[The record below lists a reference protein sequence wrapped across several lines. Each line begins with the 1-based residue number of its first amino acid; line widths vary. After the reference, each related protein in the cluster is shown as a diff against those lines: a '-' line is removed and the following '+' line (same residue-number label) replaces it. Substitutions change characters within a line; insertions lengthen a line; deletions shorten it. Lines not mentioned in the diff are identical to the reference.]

1 MKKIYHLISFL
12 LVLCLLGS
20 QIYVQAEDDVY
31 EITVNPT
38 LGSSG
43 VVYPSDPELSMVT
56 DEYGYAWLVQKNM
69 GSVSLFQ
76 YDLTRIPQ
84 GVTVTK
90 AEWKVLVNDT
100 MAGTPPVW
108 TADFTSFVYE
118 DSFSQAVDYID
129 AQEMGYTLPNSEPSN
144 CFLTKAVKTAD
155 YTLEQYSEYKG
166 VEIGTV
172 YGTANCISFDMTEEV
187 NKFLKDGR
195 SKFNFGVTQSTNRSS
210 VRIPTVWEPAP
221 QLVLTIELDSNQSVD
236 NYTTTRYNDYFL
248 NLHPT
253 SPIQIA
259 AGICGGEAGQA
270 GQAIAISPSNPQM
283 MVCGNDMAGV
293 YASNDGGENWK
304 ITGDGLMT
312 IGVSD
317 LFFDPADSNI
327 VLALGT
333 TTQPRRSHYPGIY
346 RSTDA
351 GKTWSLVRQLPVAQR
366 DGRYFQAG
374 KPVNGVYPIYA
385 GTNSSGILSG
395 LYVSYDHGATWH
407 PRGLDTQIISDV
419 YADGDFLAVS
429 TSTSGLFFSYNGGIG
444 WQRVKINS
452 GLPRTGMKAFVKDP
466 SNPLHMFAADAAE
479 LYETTDGGENWIVIN
494 SAEQIGV
501 EELEKLEM
509 MEDPNNA
516 NNYIL
521 YVGTSKPGPSV
532 RYSEDNGQ
540 TFQAA
545 VVHSELSFMTDV
557 IGYIAEPIE
566 IDHGTKTIFAFF
578 DGDLHKSTDG
588 GRNFYPSMSGYSG
601 MRSRDYVFDANDP
614 YYLGIAQTDRGFMQT
629 VEGYTGSEYKP
640 FDYSIVLAAGRYGGA
655 RTVFAAEKDP
665 SDSNH
670 IIICM
675 GGISGDSIHA
685 LKRTTDNGKTWSVIP
700 ESETYSKWSGINRI
714 YFHPDNSDII
724 YAGYLKSIDGGET
737 WEDLGVM
744 VSAMSPTN
752 GDIVYNIGTS
762 AVSISTDGGSTWEQV
777 ADGITT
783 SQRGLVD
790 STDPYTLYVGTFN
803 SGLYKIDA
811 NTKTK
816 TAINSGM
823 KKSEGILNIK
833 DIAQDPSD
841 PKHLICG
848 GANNYTYA
856 KSEGIFESLDG
867 GESWRVVEG
876 LPGSRDVWV
885 VEFHPALP
893 KVYIGTS
900 AGTFIYEWKN
910 NPANGSGIN

>member
-1 MKKIYHLISFL
+1 MKRIYKLLSFL
-12 LVLCLLGS
+12 LVLCLIGS
-20 QIYVQAEDDVY
+20 QSFVHAEDDVY
-31 EITVNPT
+31 KITANPA

-43 VVYPSDPELSMVT
+43 VVYPGDPETSMMT
-56 DEYGYAWLVQKNM
+56 DEDGYAWLVKKNF

-76 YDLTRIPQ
+76 YDLTGIPQ
-84 GVTVTK
+84 GITITK
-90 AEWKVLVNDT
+90 AEWKVLVNT
-100 MAGTPPVW
+100 TTSGAKPVW
-108 TADFTSFVYE
+108 TAGFTSFVYE
-118 DSFSQAVDYID
+118 DSFSQSIDYVG
-129 AQEMGYTLPNSEPSN
+129 AQDMGYTLPDSKLSN
-144 CFLTKAVKTAD
+144 CFLTKVVTADD

-166 VEIGTV
+166 VEIGTI
-172 YGTANCISFDMTEEV
+172 YGTANRLSFDMTEEV
-187 NKFLKDGR
+187 KKFLNDGR
-195 SKFNFGVTQSTNRSS
+195 SKFNFGLTQSTNTNT
-210 VRIPTVWEPAP
+210 VRMPTVWNPAP

-259 AGICGGEAGQA
+259 AGIYGGEAGQA
-270 GQAIAISPSNPQM
+270 GQAIAISPSNPQI

-293 YASNDGGENWK
+293 YTSNDSGKNWK
-304 ITGDGLMT
+304 IAGDGLMT

-317 LFFDPADSNI
+317 LFFDPSDSNV

-333 TTQPRRSHYPGIY
+333 TTQPRRSQYPGIY

-374 KPVNGVYPIYA
+374 KPTNGVYPIYA

-395 LYVSYDHGATWH
+395 LYVSYDHGATWY
-407 PRGLDTQIISDV
+407 PRGLDTQVISDV

-429 TSTSGLFFSYNGGIG
+429 TSTSGLFFSYDGGIG
-444 WQRVKINS
+444 WRRTKIES
-452 GLPRTGMKAFVKDP
+452 GLPRTGIKAFVKDP
-466 SNPLHMFAADAAE
+466 LDSLHMFAADSVA
-479 LYETTDGGENWIVIN
+479 LYETTDGGESWIVIN
-494 SAEQIGV
+494 TAEQIGV
-501 EELEKLEM
+501 EELEKLDM

-516 NNYIL
+516 GDYIL

-532 RYSEDNGQ
+532 RYSVDNGK
-540 TFQAA
+540 TFQSA

-557 IGYIAEPIE
+557 IGYISEPIE

-588 GRNFYPSMSGYSG
+588 GRSFYPSMSGYSG

-629 VEGYTGSEYKP
+629 VDGYTASEYKP

-655 RTVFAAEKDP
+655 RTVYAAEKDP
-665 SDSNH
+665 SDFNH

-675 GGISGDSIHA
+675 GGIASNSTEA
-685 LKRTTDNGKTWSVIP
+685 LKRSTDNGKTWSVVP
-700 ESETYSKWSGINRI
+700 ESEAYSRWSGINRI

-752 GDIVYNIGTS
+752 GDIVYTIGTNT
-762 AVSISTDGGSTWEQV
+762 VSISTDGGTTWTQV

-790 STDPYTLYVGTFN
+790 SADPYTLYVGTFN

-811 NTKTK
+811 KAKTK
-816 TAINSGM
+816 TAINNGM
-823 KKSEGILNIK
+823 KESENILNIK
-833 DIAQDPSD
+833 DVAQDPSNS
-841 PKHLICG
+841 KH
-848 GANNYTYA
+848 
-856 KSEGIFESLDG
+856 
-867 GESWRVVEG
+867 
-876 LPGSRDVWV
+876 
-885 VEFHPALP
+885 
-893 KVYIGTS
+893 
-900 AGTFIYEWKN
+900 
-910 NPANGSGIN
+910 